1 MCEIEFVK
9 WAIEIDEKT
18 DLPCINLYYT
28 MDYDNKLWCHK
39 FLFDEL
45 LKKDEEP
52 NFRSIIYNLIL
63 EKENQY
69 ISCDDEWMKPAHHS
83 DHLLEKFQ
91 NNLYKVINNEITYD
105 DFWKRFGD
113 FSFP

>member
-28 MDYDNKLWCHK
+28 MDYDNNLWSHK

-91 NNLYKVINNEITYD
+91 NTLFQVINNEITYD